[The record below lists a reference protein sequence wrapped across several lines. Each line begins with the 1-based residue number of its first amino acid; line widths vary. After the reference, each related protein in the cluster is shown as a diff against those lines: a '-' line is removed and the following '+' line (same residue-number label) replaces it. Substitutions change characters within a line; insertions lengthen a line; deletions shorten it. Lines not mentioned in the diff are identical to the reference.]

1 MDPLRV
7 FLTMNP
13 LLSSF
18 VSALGARDELEQS
31 GELVIIVLEDAKR
44 ADSVVSETS
53 LLMFFH
59 VAS

>member
-7 FLTMNP
+7 FLAMNP

-53 LLMFFH
+53 LLMSFH